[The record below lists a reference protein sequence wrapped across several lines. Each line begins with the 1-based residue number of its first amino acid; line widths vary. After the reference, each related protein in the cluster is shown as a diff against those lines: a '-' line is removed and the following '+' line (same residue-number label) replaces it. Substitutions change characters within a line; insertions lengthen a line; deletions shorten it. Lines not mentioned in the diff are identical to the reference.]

1 MPAMFTNKTSSYVT
15 NSSISNSF
23 SSVPE
28 EVELDSLDTEE
39 LLEDSEGEGGNF
51 TITPSTTTRSSLNGK
66 SSWVWNHF
74 KLVRE
79 SKTHA
84 FCLLCQKEIF
94 YTKTRSTG
102 MLERHIKRSHPK
114 MFQQALRKGEKKTPA
129 PWKVLFTLVLHLMSV
144 LLIMLYK
151 PISLCTFVKRR
162 PSEIF
167 ANQ

>member
-1 MPAMFTNKTSSYVT
+1 MPAMLTNKTSSYVS

-23 SSVPE
+23 SSIPE
-28 EVELDSLDTEE
+28 EVELDSSDTEE

-51 TITPSTTTRSSLNGK
+51 HITPSTTTRSSLNGK

-74 KLVRE
+74 KCVRE

-114 MFQQALRKGEKKTPA
+114 TFQQALRKGEKKTPA
-129 PWKVLFTLVLHLMSV
+129 PSQVTMESFVSV
-144 LLIMLYK
+144 LLIMLYE
-151 PISLCTFVKRR
+151 PISLCAFVKRR

-167 ANQ
+167 ADQ